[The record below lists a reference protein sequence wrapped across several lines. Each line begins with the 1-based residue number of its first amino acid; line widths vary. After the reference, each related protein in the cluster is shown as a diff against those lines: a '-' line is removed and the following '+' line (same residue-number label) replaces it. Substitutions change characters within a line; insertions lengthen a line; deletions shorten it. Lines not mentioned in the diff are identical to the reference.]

1 MQSRLLLLL
10 LPLARDFG
18 TVSCHR
24 HPLIRRGLGSHMVHL
39 DDHWPSAAE
48 LPSQGDLNFKE
59 LSNTLETGSPKRG
72 AALTPELLP
81 LFPLGEFNLEGPANT
96 LETGSPKPSSEITP
110 GLLPLFPLGHSN
122 YMELPSTSETASPKP
137 GGEITPEI
145 QLLFPLGPDPSRVV
159 QSLAATSHEEEN
171 RPAKRPRLSKNPE
184 HWYSQPA
191 DSLRDSRQ
199 DQTKPSSSIA
209 LPPILTS
216 TVQTHALDQVAFTR
230 GTGGLRPEKRPHGAI
245 SHSEN
250 YSYHSRG
257 HQAGASSSNVPPM
270 PAPRIQMY
278 ESGQNAQQHEHPWA
292 GLQHTL
298 PAPIGI
304 NLIPT
309 TQTKLANILQLHP
322 TRSSLADPVAS
333 SFTHSKSSP
342 MRPFHN
348 TDRSGPSTL
357 PPPKSSRGPFWSH
370 LPGNEFI
377 REHYSCQILD
387 WDPPKDIDQKAALAA
402 HAMVIEL
409 KNAVAAKAAGVY
421 LNALHDSHM
430 IYIPFVY
437 KIMTKKLKAHHW
449 SRILEAWRSIWE
461 RDLKQPHT
469 RHNTLRKFIWISD
482 LITEASIPKL
492 FERERLTFTKN
503 RAVNYRFRFV
513 NHEAKLVKLL
523 SDGRVPLKRS
533 NYQLTATAEYLNLR
547 FQPPRNQLDS
557 HYLEDIVAM
566 EETKN
571 SLITR
576 LKSQAEVINR
586 GILDIIAVF
595 PSDPRDWTNSP
606 FRNYLKEVLV
616 RKNRHPQS
624 LPLSGTNIPFT
635 IQQKIAEIVYS
646 ADPLQE
652 QSLATPIKY
661 HTRSDDYFAILGDFD
676 LDLRSEKRGPTLLPK
691 IIHDY
696 FEKKFNKLEKVQQR
710 ILSQTIPQQFPKQR

>member
-39 DDHWPSAAE
+39 DDHWPSTAE

-230 GTGGLRPEKRPHGAI
+230 GTGDFVLKSARMGL
-245 SHSEN
+245 
-250 YSYHSRG
+250 SRILKTTPIT
-257 HQAGASSSNVPPM
+257 AGASSRCVLKQRPHQCQRRDPDVRVRSECSAARTSLGRS
-270 PAPRIQMY
+270 PA
-278 ESGQNAQQHEHPWA
+278 HF
-292 GLQHTL
+292 
-298 PAPIGI
+298 
-304 NLIPT
+304 
-309 TQTKLANILQLHP
+309 
-322 TRSSLADPVAS
+322 TRSDRYKLDTDYANKAS
-333 SFTHSKSSP
+333 KHTSTAPNPKFFGGSSSIQFYTFKVFP
-342 MRPFHN
+342 NASFHN

-370 LPGNEFI
+370 LPGNELSGN
-377 REHYSCQILD
+377 YSCQILD

-586 GILDIIAVF
+586 GILDILAVF

-646 ADPLQE
+646 VDPLQE

-676 LDLRSEKRGPTLLPK
+676 LDLRSEKRAPTLLPK

-696 FEKKFNKLEKVQQR
+696 FETKFNKLEKVQQR
-710 ILSQTIPQQFPKQR
+710 ILSQTIPQQSPTRR